1 MMLELS
7 LKGDTFQVKR
17 VGEEIQ
23 VKYRIRKSREESA
36 GGL

>member
-1 MMLELS
+1 MLELS
-7 LKGDTFQVKR
+7 LKGGTFQVKR

-23 VKYRIRKSREESA
+23 VKYGVRKSMEESA